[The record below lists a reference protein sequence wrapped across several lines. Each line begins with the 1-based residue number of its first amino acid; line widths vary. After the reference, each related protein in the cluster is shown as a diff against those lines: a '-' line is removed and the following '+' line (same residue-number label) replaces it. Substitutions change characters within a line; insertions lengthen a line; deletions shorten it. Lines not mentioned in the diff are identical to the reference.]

1 MLSVPWQVGNS
12 HPGEL
17 PRQPHSAQIQGLS
30 KGWASRTLIQAVGR
44 PATWCARSAPQC
56 LLS

>member
-1 MLSVPWQVGNS
+1 MLSVPRQVDNS

-17 PRQPHSAQIQGLS
+17 PCQPRSAQIQGLS

-44 PATWCARSAPQC
+44 PGHLVCAQRPSMPP
-56 LLS
+56 